1 MRTLDEARRQVEV
14 GVGWGCLDL
23 LFRRWQGPG
32 SDQRKGRLGQSV
44 GKITGG
50 EEGKV
55 MRGQG
60 RMATH
65 VGH

>member
-50 EEGKV
+50 EEG
-55 MRGQG
+55 R
-60 RMATH
+60 
-65 VGH
+65 